1 MRINLVE
8 KHLNHRTPYLV
19 YLVFFVFDR
28 IFKLTIVRDCSIVI
42 LYYIIIRFWLK
53 NNKIEIV
60 YYNWTKWAFAPSYF
74 PIFFSNV
81 ILYLLVLKIWNLKKD
96 SIKIRKRSE
105 HLKGLSIILFTRLTL
120 GNNFFTSKIDSKQSP
135 QAGHYKSKT
144 NLTHLFH
151 LCKLLVLCR
160 SRKFDI
166 KWLYF
171 NDNCQFICT

>member
-1 MRINLVE
+1 MGICTILF
-8 KHLNHRTPYLV
+8 PYLLFKCNSI
-19 YLVFFVFDR
+19 LVGF
-28 IFKLTIVRDCSIVI
+28 
-42 LYYIIIRFWLK
+42 
-53 NNKIEIV
+53 E
-60 YYNWTKWAFAPSYF
+60 
-74 PIFFSNV
+74 
-81 ILYLLVLKIWNLKKD
+81 NLKFE
-96 SIKIRKRSE
+96 KRFYQE

-166 KWLYF
+166 K
-171 NDNCQFICT
+171 